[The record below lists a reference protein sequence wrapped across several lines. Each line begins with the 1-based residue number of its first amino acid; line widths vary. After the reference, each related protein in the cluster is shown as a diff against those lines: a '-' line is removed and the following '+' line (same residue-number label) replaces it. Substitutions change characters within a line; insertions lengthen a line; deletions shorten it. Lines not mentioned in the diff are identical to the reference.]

1 MEKAVA
7 RSVDE
12 QVVHLE
18 ARIAALEEILFETNK
33 PLVKYAVDPMGDT
46 LIFNF
51 SELSPEDSKKIA
63 QTIVAQEEEEAD
75 ICEEE
80 LLLLIQSAQ
89 SEKLGFKPRL

>member
-33 PLVKYAVDPMGDT
+33 PLVKYGVDPMGDT

-63 QTIVAQEEEEAD
+63 QTIVAQEEEAD